1 MKQVRI
7 ARRAF
12 NLLWAVAGVGLVVL
26 VLLQSPTLASAAVV
40 NAGMLAMRDGLMES
54 EELEPGGYPRYDVL
68 PTEAAAGTTMKDL
81 RQAVALDGDSLT
93 ARWALGR
100 AALAAGD
107 SDAAAGALRPLIGQ
121 AKGRPLVYADV
132 LTALSRR
139 GEHEDV
145 LALYQAAP
153 PPQSTQAVSDTV
165 ALALLDRATRGQGK
179 AETRRGREWEKVLEL
194 RPGDLYTNYHLWKQ
208 AQEAADVEAAIA
220 YSETLTYFPLEA
232 IDPTDDRLLDYAVQ
246 VMPALLEEGV
256 WAPEKMLNVASY
268 LVWQHNTVASV
279 EQLLENLTARYP
291 AQPDWPF
298 YLAELYHRR
307 GRVERAETAYQQVLQ
322 VDPDYAQA
330 YLRLGMVS
338 EESSGRLSE
347 ATKWYVQYNALAPD
361 DLLGLKCLTETCTA
375 LGEAGVGDENC
386 IAAAKHLLRNT
397 RYLIHESSDP
407 NLEPAAVLQAALA
420 TRTDD
425 RRIVAGLLD
434 VPAEAVELG
443 PDLVEDGGFEMWIG
457 DSPEGWEWS
466 SMFNREP
473 FAGAAFLGSREGL
486 TPFEAKRS
494 ARIDGLW
501 VEQVEDKSPARAGF
515 WYRGEIDVSESI
527 PYLISLSYST
537 GRKARD
543 RTSAL
548 WLSGEGVF
556 WRSDLRLTR
565 TDGSWIHFAAVSWNG
580 SHTGTAVRPF
590 FRLFAPGSLMVDN
603 LQIRPVQL
611 SDTITVEK
619 HTYLWRD

>member
-1 MKQVRI
+1 MK
-7 ARRAF
+7 RRWIITTATLA
-12 NLLWAVAGVGLVVL
+12 LL
-26 VLLQSPTLASAAVV
+26 LLLSGPTLASAALTNGGV
-40 NAGMLAMRDGLMES
+40 LSLRDGLMTHDES
-54 EELEPGGYPRYDVL
+54 APGTYPHYDAL
-68 PTEAAAGTTMKDL
+68 PAGATTARAVKRL
-81 RQAVALDGDSLT
+81 QQAVALDGDSLP
-93 ARWALGR
+93 ACWALGR
-100 AALAAGD
+100 ATLAAGD
-107 SDAAAGALRPLIGQ
+107 ADAATGALWPLIDRAGQ
-121 AKGRPLVYADV
+121 NPLLYNDV
-132 LTALSRR
+132 LTALSRER
-139 GEHEDV
+139 EPEDV

-165 ALALLDRATRGQGK
+165 ALALLDRATRGQGEG
-179 AETRRGREWEKVLEL
+179 ETRGGREWEKVLEL

-208 AQEAADVEAAIA
+208 AQEAADVEAAVA

-279 EQLLENLTARYP
+279 EQLLESLTARYP

-322 VDPDYAQA
+322 VDPDYAQG

-338 EESSGRLSE
+338 EEASGRLSE

-361 DLLGLKCLTETCTA
+361 DLLGLKCLTEACTA
-375 LGEAGVGDENC
+375 LGEAGVADENC

-397 RYLIHESSDP
+397 RYLVHESSNP

-420 TRTDD
+420 TGTDD

-515 WYRGEIDVSESI
+515 WYRGEIDVSEDI

-537 GRKARD
+537 GRQARD
-543 RTSAL
+543 RTSGL

-556 WRSDLRLTR
+556 WRSDLRLTP